1 MKKWLKFI
9 PEIYFL
15 ISVLYYWSM
24 TSSIWNPFAIAL
36 LGIIILQL
44 ILKSRILGV
53 LLSLLLIFANLFMF
67 LALLSEYHE
76 FNKSTKEAREL
87 LLFGSLYLG
96 TNLLMAV
103 LLLIKYAIREVRET
117 NTKAPFMQ

>member
-15 ISVLYYWSM
+15 ISVLYYCSM
-24 TSSIWNPFAIAL
+24 TPSIWNPFAVAL
-36 LGIIILQL
+36 LSIIILQL

-76 FNKSTKEAREL
+76 FNKATKEAREL
-87 LLFGSLYLG
+87 ILFGSLYLG
-96 TNLLMAV
+96 LNMLMAV
-103 LLLIKYAIREVRET
+103 LLLIKYAFREVRDT
-117 NTKAPFMQ
+117 NTKAT

>member
-15 ISVLYYWSM
+15 ISVLYDWSI

-36 LGIIILQL
+36 LGVILLQL
-44 ILKSRILGV
+44 LLKSRMLGI
-53 LLSLLLIFANLFMF
+53 LLSLLLIFVNLFMF

-87 LLFGSLYLG
+87 ILFGSLYLG
-96 TNLLMAV
+96 LNLLMAI
-103 LLLIKYAIREVRET
+103 LLLIKYAFREVRET
-117 NTKAPFMQ
+117 NAKAPLMQ